1 MTSTQWRFSVIIVA
15 DINVV
20 TYLVSALL
28 IIMQT
33 CCNAVIKCDTCMA
46 EILSVLKNLSIAW
59 LPYLFS
65 VVYLHKIATLVVSS
79 LHGAKLVTPG
89 CAVTTWASC

>member
-1 MTSTQWRFSVIIVA
+1 
-15 DINVV
+15 
-20 TYLVSALL
+20 
-28 IIMQT
+28 
-33 CCNAVIKCDTCMA
+33 MA